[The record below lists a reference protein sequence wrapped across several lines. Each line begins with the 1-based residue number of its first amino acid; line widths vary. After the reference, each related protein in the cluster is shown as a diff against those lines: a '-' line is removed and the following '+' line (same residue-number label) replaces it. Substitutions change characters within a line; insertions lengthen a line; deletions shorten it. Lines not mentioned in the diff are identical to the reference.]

1 MRTTVRAVTRA
12 CRAAIKEGDFAKA
25 SSSAREAVLISK
37 LIAAMASGKLAGE
50 APSAET
56 ASATLAS
63 AKVVSALN
71 TTPDVS
77 PPDAPPPD
85 ALLTSVE
92 IWVASAVATAS
103 TLAGVAVSAACTL
116 LAPSDDNPGIVSL
129 GTGLTGTAPG
139 VKDAACPLI
148 AAMSAAT
155 VFAFELI
162 PADVDVV
169 ASTDRAGEKL
179 MPIAPEPVVVTPAGS
194 MPAFAC

>member
-37 LIAAMASGKLAGE
+37 LIAAMASGKLAGD

-77 PPDAPPPD
+77 PPDA
-85 ALLTSVE
+85 LLTSAE

-103 TLAGVAVSAACTL
+103 MLAGVAVSAACTL